1 MNFRHAQ
8 YISVIAEEGSI
19 TAAARRLHVSQPSLS
34 QMIRQIEE
42 EYGVALFDRS
52 TLPIRLTYAGEKYV
66 ECANT
71 LLTASRKLENQ
82 LRDIREE
89 NSGRLRLGIS
99 VQRSM
104 MILPAVLP
112 VFRERYPGIRLEIRE
127 AGSARLEEMLRL
139 GEIDLGLAAVESAS
153 LDFSYSLIEKETIG
167 ILAGSGSGPAKKH
180 KNGVPLSVLELAKEQ
195 IVTLKPGHSVRVVQD
210 SLFRKYALKPYVLLE
225 TDSMEVARRVTS
237 AVGACMLCSD
247 IYYYGAVKESAKFF
261 PLKDYRNERHYYAIW
276 RKDEDL
282 PRYAEAFITLLR
294 DSLGN
299 TPHAGKEAAK

>member
-1 MNFRHAQ
+1 
-8 YISVIAEEGSI
+8 
-19 TAAARRLHVSQPSLS
+19 
-34 QMIRQIEE
+34 
-42 EYGVALFDRS
+42 
-52 TLPIRLTYAGEKYV
+52 
-66 ECANT
+66 
-71 LLTASRKLENQ
+71 
-82 LRDIREE
+82 
-89 NSGRLRLGIS
+89 
-99 VQRSM
+99 M

-210 SLFRKYALKPYVLLE
+210 SLFRKYALKPDVLLE

-282 PRYAEAFITLLR
+282 PRYSADFISILR
-294 DSLGN
+294 DSLGSATN
-299 TPHAGKEAAK
+299 AGKEAAK